1 MTKATV
7 KIPMTPPESRPAE
20 RPATKLPFMTSSL
33 STSSPLEPPDRRQGR
48 RGAKPTLFGDQPIP
62 AAILPFGRR
71 RPLVKAVG
79 GRHCPQM
86 MDQRTSPKVGSR
98 CSSSGLGLVDVIAPQ
113 LPFISRAPSDA
124 GLALPAKSFMTVPP
138 ERLGP
143 ANASHEVTSGRRVL
157 RANPWR
163 LTPREKEV
171 LAFLAAGKSN
181 AQIAASLNISP
192 STVKSHVSSI
202 YAKLDVSNRTQAG
215 LVGLRIFAFSAAL
228 TG

>member
-1 MTKATV
+1 
-7 KIPMTPPESRPAE
+7 
-20 RPATKLPFMTSSL
+20 
-33 STSSPLEPPDRRQGR
+33 
-48 RGAKPTLFGDQPIP
+48 
-62 AAILPFGRR
+62 
-71 RPLVKAVG
+71 
-79 GRHCPQM
+79 
-86 MDQRTSPKVGSR
+86 
-98 CSSSGLGLVDVIAPQ
+98 
-113 LPFISRAPSDA
+113 
-124 GLALPAKSFMTVPP
+124 MTVPP

-171 LAFLAAGKSN
+171 LEFLAAGKSN